1 MAVIQFG
8 NLSDFSASCHE
19 TLLENLSQDALAQ
32 ACQVLDVSSSV
43 NSKSV
48 AIEVWRL
55 DQVCQ
60 RASGNKYFK
69 QALYWQLAA
78 QHPDLPLL
86 SFGGHYSNHLYA
98 LAAEAQRRDK
108 ALICVL
114 RGLHQGELNPCLSDL
129 TSMGAH
135 LHFVSRKDYRNKH
148 QQSYL
153 ESLQQQLG
161 SFICVPEGGGQLIGA
176 WGAQAIGLA
185 ASKKEAGTIVVA
197 AGTGSTAAG
206 IIAGLDLAAA
216 RSRQAGD
223 SIAVR
228 RVVIVPVINLH
239 TEDGQQSLSEEITG
253 LRRQLAELNSRQC
266 DTLLEGNYANAVSW
280 QLLDGF
286 QFGAYG
292 KFPAELKLFLS
303 EFESRFQIPL
313 DPIYTAKAMA
323 AVWSSKNLATQASL
337 PQASHNFLYADE
349 KILFIHSGGLQGRR
363 GHGLF

>member
-32 ACQVLDVSSSV
+32 TCQTLEVSSSV
-43 NSKSV
+43 NRDPV
-48 AIEVWRL
+48 AIDVWRL
-55 DQVCQ
+55 DKVCQ

-108 ALICVL
+108 ALVCVL

-129 TSMGAH
+129 ESMGAR

-148 QQSYL
+148 QLAYL

-176 WGAQAIGLA
+176 WGAQGHWFGGQRKKRLVQLLWRRGL
-185 ASKKEAGTIVVA
+185 
-197 AGTGSTAAG
+197 
-206 IIAGLDLAAA
+206 
-216 RSRQAGD
+216 
-223 SIAVR
+223 AVR
-228 RVVIVPVINLH
+228 RPV
-239 TEDGQQSLSEEITG
+239 
-253 LRRQLAELNSRQC
+253 
-266 DTLLEGNYANAVSW
+266 LL
-280 QLLDGF
+280 
-286 QFGAYG
+286 
-292 KFPAELKLFLS
+292 
-303 EFESRFQIPL
+303 
-313 DPIYTAKAMA
+313 
-323 AVWSSKNLATQASL
+323 QA
-337 PQASHNFLYADE
+337 
-349 KILFIHSGGLQGRR
+349 
-363 GHGLF
+363 

>member
-8 NLSDFSASCHE
+8 NLSDFSASSHE
-19 TLLENLSQDALAQ
+19 ALLENLSQDALAQ
-32 ACQVLDVSSSV
+32 SCQVLDVSSSV
-43 NSKSV
+43 KSEPV

-55 DQVCQ
+55 DKVCR

-108 ALICVL
+108 ALICIL

-129 TSMGAH
+129 KSMGAR

-148 QQSYL
+148 ELTYL

-185 ASKKEAGTIVVA
+185 AAKKKAAITVVA

-223 SIAVR
+223 SPTVR

-239 TEDGQQSLSEEITG
+239 TEDGQRTLAAEITG
-253 LRRQLAELNSRQC
+253 LRRQLAKLNGHHC
-266 DTLLEGNYANAVSW
+266 DTLLEENYANAVNW

-337 PQASHNFLYADE
+337 PQAGHSFLHADE